1 MKTYKLDQ
9 SKLDKEKKSI
19 ILMYGITLLVLIAI
33 AVSINWGKET
43 MQSLMWLVPLMAAM
57 YIFMGFRSYKQR
69 KDFYENYTLEL
80 TEDTLAQNQPKM
92 RELKFALA
100 DITNVEVQS
109 KGTLISIRQAKNVL
123 GISKDT
129 MKLADYEELKDTLLD
144 WVKRN
149 SSQTEQPMVQLEDQP
164 IEGAFSDVVEEA
176 DNSGDE
182 VAEIAEETAN
192 DVAETADDLADD
204 NA

>member
-149 SSQTEQPMVQLEDQP
+149 SSQTEQPIVQLEDQP

-182 VAEIAEETAN
+182 VAEIAEETAK